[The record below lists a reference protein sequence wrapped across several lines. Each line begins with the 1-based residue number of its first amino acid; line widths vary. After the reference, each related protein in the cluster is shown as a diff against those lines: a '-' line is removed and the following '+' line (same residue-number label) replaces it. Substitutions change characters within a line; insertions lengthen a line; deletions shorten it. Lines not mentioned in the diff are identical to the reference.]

1 MNILKTDSTDIF
13 NSEDA
18 YQNIVNSMSDAMKKG
33 RLVFFVGAGI
43 SRIQGYPSWDEYIDN
58 LLVYWQSH
66 LRDSN
71 TNPESM
77 LNVETIREL
86 AKSHISN
93 KRKVDILYQL
103 LENIFDSETFAI
115 KKVEFERYY
124 FNELVP
130 IISQN
135 PVLTQLTKLDAV
147 YLTTNYDNQIEKHL
161 DDMKTI
167 SVPVKDIAELTDNIT
182 VNSVIHLHGTPSGQV
197 EHFISS
203 SSSYKKH
210 YYSNN
215 PDIERLRRLI
225 KEKELLLIFI
235 GSSMEEDEVLSLLSD
250 GTTKNIAFLTAE
262 KTNVPGKKAIRHLIE
277 DYHSHTNN
285 TQVYWYGSEFS
296 ELAGF
301 IEKLVDDVNR
311 VTYPEAEN
319 RELGNWHLF
328 KDVNAEDD
336 TIVEI
341 IDHSEKDIL
350 QAYLRDLNL
359 TSDLAKQRAR
369 QLLASNIFS
378 EKDQELPFQVWSIL
392 LANINII
399 NSKGIDKIIEYV
411 LGNNMSYR
419 YEDVHELIGKLTLGE
434 TRDRFEMM
442 MGDKADIEYTSFSKN
457 PNILGWKLVF
467 EISEDVDATLFFN
480 NNDLKYNLVH
490 EAVKKLE
497 DCFED
502 NQSNLSMI
510 KFESAEMIVKRPV
523 FGALYQALLKNSI
536 TFEDIDW
543 TDGIPD
549 KLISSPIFI
558 KLFMLL
564 YKDNLLPENVV
575 TKIIQISD
583 FSEPMYGKLFNDF
596 YKDNE
601 EEIKRLR
608 PEIKKIDYVDG
619 IFDLSSGFVRENAL
633 VNEQQ
638 LLTLDET
645 VIVDILITEDNND
658 DIFFQN
664 EFLQKVDETIDFFKE
679 LLQQQTTKV
688 AEIVRI
694 LLQNNVTQLYTA
706 YKKLYIWY
714 LFDKENNVNSSE
726 SMIQQ
731 IFDHYANKNM
741 GSFDFLDADFFENL
755 LNLDDYVEQ
764 ASNFLLNIDVKKFPD
779 VVPSHDDFTYE
790 EFFQS
795 PIGKFLNLFASIEKK
810 INTLDSDIIDKIN
823 DIPFANVKSFMYGRH
838 YEYFLDEQLK
848 NIFAFK
854 GFSSRYKMNIDMTV
868 VFKEVVISIL
878 NSSVHDTWIE
888 QNLAVVALEQID
900 PLIEVSFDWNKLN
913 GTNIFE
919 LIFHASYDF
928 KFQTQW
934 LEMFFKEQS
943 EKYFRK
949 LILLFYSPVDVVQNN
964 LKQLISSSSIQ
975 KIISASDT
983 SFNLGFIPANFDRIN
998 EDLQELY
1005 IELLSQIIKSKRIS
1019 LKKLDLEII
1028 NIVLTES
1035 QKSERTGIFE
1045 VLHAQLDEGLYSRL
1059 LTKYPTI

>member
-1 MNILKTDSTDIF
+1 MKTDSTDIF

-103 LENIFDSETFAI
+103 LERVFDSETFAI

-130 IISQN
+130 ILTQN
-135 PVLTQLTKLDAV
+135 PVLSQLTKLNAV

-167 SVPVKDIAELTDNIT
+167 SVPVKDITELTDNIK

-215 PDIERLRRLI
+215 ADIERLRRLI
-225 KEKELLLIFI
+225 KDKELLLIFI

-250 GTTKNIAFLTAE
+250 GTTKNIAFLKAE
-262 KTNVPGKKAIRHLIE
+262 RTNVPGKKAIRHLIE

-296 ELAGF
+296 DLAGF
-301 IEKLVDDVNR
+301 IEKLVDDVNK

-319 RELGNWHLF
+319 RKLGDWHLF

-336 TIVEI
+336 AIIEI
-341 IDHSEKDIL
+341 IDNSEKDIL

-359 TSDLAKQRAR
+359 TSDLAQQRAR

-378 EKDQELPFQVWSIL
+378 EKDQELPFQVWSVL
-392 LANINII
+392 LANINSIS
-399 NSKGIDKIIEYV
+399 SKEKDKIIEYI
-411 LGNNMSYR
+411 LGNNMSYMCA
-419 YEDVHELIGKLTLGE
+419 DVHDLIDKLNLE
-434 TRDRFEMM
+434 SNMKNHFEMM
-442 MGDKADIEYTSFSKN
+442 MGAKNDIEYTSFSKN

-467 EISEDVDATLFFN
+467 EISEDVDATLFFD

-502 NQSNLSMI
+502 NHSNLNMI
-510 KFESAEMIVKRPV
+510 KFESAEMIVKRPA

-536 TFEDIDW
+536 TFAGTDW
-543 TDGIPD
+543 KDSIPD
-549 KLISSPIFI
+549 KLILSPIFI

-564 YKDNLLPENVV
+564 YKDHLLPDKLV
-575 TKIIQISD
+575 TKIIQIGD
-583 FSEPMYGKLFNDF
+583 FSETMYGQLFNDF
-596 YKDNE
+596 YTDNE
-601 EEIKRLR
+601 EA
-608 PEIKKIDYVDG
+608 IKKQYPGIKKVGYIDG
-619 IFDLSSGFVRENAL
+619 ISVLSTVFEREKAL
-633 VNEQQ
+633 INEQQ

-645 VIVDILITEDNND
+645 DIVNILVNEDN
-658 DIFFQN
+658 FPKN
-664 EFLQKVDETIDFFKE
+664 EYIQKVYETIDFFKE

-688 AEIVRI
+688 AAIVNTV
-694 LLQNNVTQLYTA
+694 LQNNVTQLYTA

-714 LFDKENNVNSSE
+714 LFDKENNLNLSD

-731 IFDHYANKNM
+731 IFNHYATKSLS
-741 GSFDFLDADFFENL
+741 SFNFLDADFFENL
-755 LNLDDYVEQ
+755 LKLGDYVEQ
-764 ASNFLLNIDVKKFPD
+764 ASQFLLESDVNVFPD
-779 VVPSHDDFTYE
+779 VVPSHGDFTYE

-795 PIGKFLNLFASIEKK
+795 PIGTFLNLFASIEKEM
-810 INTLDSDIIDKIN
+810 NTLNSNIIEAIN
-823 DIPFANVKSFMYGRH
+823 NITFEKVKNFMYGRH
-838 YEYFLDEQLK
+838 YEYFSTEQLQ

-854 GFSSRYKMNIDMTV
+854 GFSSRYKINIDMTV

-878 NSSVHDTWIE
+878 IDGIHETWIE
-888 QNLAVVALEQID
+888 ENTAVVALEQID
-900 PLIEVSFDWNKLN
+900 PSAEVSFDWDTLD

-919 LIFHASYDF
+919 LIFRASYDF

-943 EKYFRK
+943 EKHFRK
-949 LILLFYSPVDVVQNN
+949 LILLFYSSVDVVQNN
-964 LKQLISSSSIQ
+964 LKQLISSSFLK

-983 SFNLGFIPANFDRIN
+983 SLNLGYIPTNFDRIN
-998 EDLQELY
+998 DDLQELY
-1005 IELLSQIIKSKRIS
+1005 IELLSEIIKSERIS
-1019 LKKLDLEII
+1019 VKKLDLEII
-1028 NIVLTES
+1028 NIVLTKS
-1035 QKSERTGIFE
+1035 QKSDRTSIFK
-1045 VLHAQLDEGLYSRL
+1045 VLHTQLDEGLYSRL

>member
-1 MNILKTDSTDIF
+1 
-13 NSEDA
+13 
-18 YQNIVNSMSDAMKKG
+18 MSDAMKKG

-71 TNPESM
+71 TNSESM

-86 AKSHISN
+86 AKSRISN

-103 LENIFDSETFAI
+103 LENVFDSETFAI

-130 IISQN
+130 IVIQN
-135 PVLTQLTKLDAV
+135 PVLTQLTKLNAV

-167 SVPVKDIAELTDNIT
+167 SVPVKDITELTDNIT

-203 SSSYKKH
+203 STSYKKH

-262 KTNVPGKKAIRHLIE
+262 KTNVPGKIEIRRLIE
-277 DYHSHTNN
+277 GYHLHTNN

-296 ELAGF
+296 ELTGF
-301 IEKLVDDVNR
+301 IEKLVGDVNK

-319 RELGNWHLF
+319 RELDNWHLF
-328 KDVNAEDD
+328 KDVNAEDA
-336 TIVEI
+336 TIIEI
-341 IDHSEKDIL
+341 INKSEKDIF
-350 QAYLRDLNL
+350 QAYLRDLDL
-359 TSDLAKQRAR
+359 TSDLAKQRTQ

-378 EKDQELPFQVWSIL
+378 EKDEELPFQVWSIL

-399 NSKGIDKIIEYV
+399 NSKKIHKIIEYI

-419 YEDVHELIGKLTLGE
+419 YPNVHELIDKIDLE
-434 TRDRFEMM
+434 KKTRDRFEMI
-442 MGDKADIEYTSFSKN
+442 MGAKDDIEYTSFSKN

-467 EISEDVDATLFFN
+467 DISKGIDATLYFN
-480 NNDLKYNLVH
+480 NNDFKYNLVH
-490 EAVKKLE
+490 EAVKKLQE
-497 DCFED
+497 SFED
-502 NQSNLSMI
+502 SKSDLNMI
-510 KFESAEMIVKRPV
+510 RFESAEMIVKRPA

-536 TFEDIDW
+536 TFEGIDW
-543 TDGIPD
+543 KDGIPD

-564 YKDNLLPENVV
+564 YKENLLPENVV

-583 FSEPMYGKLFNDF
+583 FSETMYGQLFNNF

-601 EEIKRLR
+601 EAIQRLH

-619 IFDLSSGFVRENAL
+619 IFDLSLGFVRENAL

-645 VIVDILITEDNND
+645 VIVDILITEEK
-658 DIFFQN
+658 FFQS
-664 EFLQKVDETIDFFKE
+664 EYLQKVDETINFFKE

-688 AEIVRI
+688 AEIVNVV
-694 LLQNNVTQLYTA
+694 LKNNVSQLYTA

-714 LFDKENNVNSSE
+714 LFDKENKLNLTN
-726 SMIQQ
+726 SMIQLILDQ
-731 IFDHYANKNM
+731 YIPQNLS
-741 GSFDFLDADFFENL
+741 SFDFLDADFFENL
-755 LNLDDYVEQ
+755 LELDDYVEQ
-764 ASNFLLNIDVKKFPD
+764 ASQFLLECDVKVFSD
-779 VVPSHDDFTYE
+779 VVPSHGDFTYE

-795 PIGKFLNLFASIEKK
+795 PIGTFLNLYASIEKE
-810 INTLDSDIIDKIN
+810 INTLNLNIIDAIN
-823 DIPFANVKSFMYGRH
+823 DIPFKNVKNFMYGRH
-838 YEYFLDEQLK
+838 YEYFSNEQLK

-854 GFSSRYKMNIDMTV
+854 GFSSRYKMSIDMTV
-868 VFKEVVISIL
+868 VFKKVVISIL
-878 NSSVHDTWIE
+878 NAGLHDTWIE
-888 QNLAVVALEQID
+888 NNTAVVALEQID
-900 PLIEVSFDWNKLN
+900 PLAEVSFDWNKAN
-913 GTNIFE
+913 GTHIFE
-919 LIFHASYDF
+919 LIFRSSYVF

-934 LEMFFKEQS
+934 LEMCFKEQS

-949 LILLFYSPVDVVQNN
+949 LILLFYSSVDIVQNN
-964 LKQLISSSSIQ
+964 LRQLISSSFLK
-975 KIISASDT
+975 KIMSASDT
-983 SFNLGFIPANFDRIN
+983 IFNLGYISTNFDKIN

-1005 IELLSQIIKSKRIS
+1005 IELLSQIIKSGRIS
-1019 LKKLDLEII
+1019 AKQLDLEVI
-1028 NIVLTES
+1028 NIVLTKS
-1035 QKSERTGIFE
+1035 QKSERSSIFE
-1045 VLHAQLDEGLYSRL
+1045 VLHKQLDNGQYNRL

>member
-1 MNILKTDSTDIF
+1 M
-13 NSEDA
+13 SE
-18 YQNIVNSMSDAMKKG
+18 AMKKG

-43 SRIQGYPSWDEYIDN
+43 SRIQGYPGWDEYIDN

-86 AKSHISN
+86 AKSNISN

-103 LENIFDSETFAI
+103 LENVFDSETFAI

-130 IISQN
+130 IVTQN
-135 PVLTQLTKLDAV
+135 PVLTQLSKLDAV

-167 SVPVKDIAELTDNIT
+167 SVPVKDITELTDNIT

-250 GTTKNIAFLTAE
+250 GKTKNIAFLTAE
-262 KTNVPGKKAIRHLIE
+262 ETDVPGKNAIRHLIE
-277 DYHSHTNN
+277 NYHSNTNN

-319 RELGNWHLF
+319 HELGNWHLF

-336 TIVEI
+336 AI
-341 IDHSEKDIL
+341 IDIINDSKNDTL
-350 QAYLRDLNL
+350 QAYLRDLNS
-359 TSDLAKQRAR
+359 TSDLANQRAR

-378 EKDQELPFQVWSIL
+378 EKDQEVPFQVWSIL
-392 LANINII
+392 LANISII
-399 NSKGIDKIIEYV
+399 NSEKIDKIIEYV

-419 YEDVHELIGKLTLGE
+419 YPDVHELIDKLTLKDK
-434 TRDRFEMM
+434 TKNRFEMIL
-442 MGDKADIEYTSFSKN
+442 GAKDDIEYTSFSKN

-467 EISEDVDATLFFN
+467 EISKDIDATLFFN

-490 EAVKKLE
+490 EAVEKLQE
-497 DCFED
+497 YFKDS
-502 NQSNLSMI
+502 QSELNMI
-510 KFESAEMIVKRPV
+510 KFESAEMIVQRPA

-536 TFEDIDW
+536 TFEGTDW
-543 TDGIPD
+543 KDGIPD
-549 KLISSPIFI
+549 ILIPSPIFI

-564 YKDNLLPENVV
+564 YKDKLLPENLV

-583 FSEPMYGKLFNDF
+583 FSDTKYGQLFNNF
-596 YKDNE
+596 YADNE
-601 EEIKRLR
+601 EA
-608 PEIKKIDYVDG
+608 IKKQHPGIKKVDYVDG
-619 IFDLSSGFVRENAL
+619 ISVLSTGFERERAL
-633 VNEQQ
+633 INEQQ
-638 LLTLDET
+638 LLSLDEKA
-645 VIVDILITEDNND
+645 IVDILV
-658 DIFFQN
+658 N
-664 EFLQKVDETIDFFKE
+664 EEKFLKNEYLQKVYETIDFFKE

-688 AEIVRI
+688 AEIVNNV
-694 LLQNNVTQLYTA
+694 LKNNVTQLYTA

-714 LFDKENNVNSSE
+714 LFDEKNKLNLDG
-726 SMIQQ
+726 SMIQLILGQ
-731 IFDHYANKNM
+731 YVPNKLS
-741 GSFDFLDADFFENL
+741 SFDFLDADFFENL
-755 LNLDDYVEQ
+755 LKLDDYVEK
-764 ASNFLLNIDVKKFPD
+764 ASRFLLQCDIKAFPD
-779 VVPSHDDFTYE
+779 VMPSHGDFTYE

-795 PIGKFLNLFASIEKK
+795 PIGSFLNLFASIEKE
-810 INTLDSDIIDKIN
+810 INTLNSNIIDAIN
-823 DIPFANVKSFMYGRH
+823 DIPFEKVKNFMYGRH
-838 YEYFLDEQLK
+838 YEYFSNEQLQ

-854 GFSSRYKMNIDMTV
+854 GFSSRYKMSIEMTV
-868 VFKEVVISIL
+868 VFKDVVISIL
-878 NSSVHDTWIE
+878 NAGLHDAWIE
-888 QNLAVVALEQID
+888 SNTALVALEQIN
-900 PLIEVSFDWNKLN
+900 PLIDVSFDWDKLN
-913 GTNIFE
+913 GTNMFE
-919 LIFHASYDF
+919 LIFRASYNF
-928 KFQTQW
+928 KFKIQW
-934 LEMFFKEQS
+934 LEMFFKERS

-949 LILLFYSPVDVVQNN
+949 LILLFYSSVDVVQNN
-964 LKQLISSSSIQ
+964 LKQLISSSFLQ

-983 SFNLGFIPANFDRIN
+983 IFNLGYIPTNFDKIN

-1005 IELLSQIIKSKRIS
+1005 IELLSQIIKSGRIS
-1019 LKKLDLEII
+1019 AKQLDLEVL
-1028 NIVLTES
+1028 NIVLTKS
-1035 QKSERTGIFE
+1035 QKSERGSIFE
-1045 VLHAQLDEGLYSRL
+1045 VLHKQLDNGQYNRL